1 MAVRR
6 ASRFAWLVPAV
17 VVGSLAPFLVMV
29 LRAVEGRLGA
39 NPIATALNQLGLL
52 ALVFLTLSLAC
63 TPLRLMFRWT
73 WPARIR
79 RTLGLFAFFTALLHF
94 LTYVVLDQG
103 VDWSALL
110 ADLTKRPFIIVGFVA
125 LLLLVPLALTST
137 KRAVT
142 TLGYVTWSRLHRI
155 VYLVGILAVVHFF
168 MRVKKDTSLPLSYA
182 LVLAFLFLVRM
193 FAAYQKRRVRR
204 QRASAGD

>member
-1 MAVRR
+1 MQTQY
-6 ASRFAWLVPAV
+6 LQ
-17 VVGSLAPFLVMV
+17 
-29 LRAVEGRLGA
+29 
-39 NPIATALNQLGLL
+39 AL
-52 ALVFLTLSLAC
+52 F
-63 TPLRLMFRWT
+63 
-73 WPARIR
+73 
-79 RTLGLFAFFTALLHF
+79 HF